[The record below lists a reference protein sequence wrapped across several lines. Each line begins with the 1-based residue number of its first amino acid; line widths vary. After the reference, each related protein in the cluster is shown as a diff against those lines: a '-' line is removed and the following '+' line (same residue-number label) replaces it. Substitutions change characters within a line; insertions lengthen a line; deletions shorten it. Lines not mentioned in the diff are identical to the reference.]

1 MEIISEVSK
10 LGQANLWELLA
21 RTGRPMTK
29 KEITE
34 ALDIAESWVDG
45 SIRGLR
51 MRRVLKVT
59 KGENGTN
66 LYELNEK
73 GKREA

>member
-1 MEIISEVSK
+1 
-10 LGQANLWELLA
+10 
-21 RTGRPMTK
+21 MTK